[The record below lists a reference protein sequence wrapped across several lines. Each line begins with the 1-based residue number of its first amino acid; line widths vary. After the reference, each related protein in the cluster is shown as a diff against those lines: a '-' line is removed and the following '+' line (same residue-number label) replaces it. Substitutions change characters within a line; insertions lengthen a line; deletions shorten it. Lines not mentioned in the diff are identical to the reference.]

1 MNIIQVG
8 PYPLSMDCI
17 RGGVES
23 SVFGL
28 TQALIRAQH
37 VVDVF
42 DFPRINGKDTSERNG
57 LLTIHRYTN
66 NGKHNEDAIL
76 RAKEMFRDIIA
87 LHPDVVHI
95 HGTGKISGVL
105 YKAIQNYGI
114 PVVLTVHGLLHEEKK
129 QAFRRKPSLKHLYQ
143 YIVQSNAEF
152 EILNY
157 AKRIIVDTPYVA
169 QKIAEYK
176 KKGKI
181 SIQ

>member
-42 DFPRINGKDTSERNG
+42 DFPRINGKDTSERDG
-57 LLTIHRYTN
+57 LLTIHRYVN
-66 NGKHNEDAIL
+66 GGKHNEDAIQ

-114 PVVLTVHGLLHEEKK
+114 PVILTVHGLLHEE
-129 QAFRRKPSLKHLYQ
+129 RNKHSVVNHL
-143 YIVQSNAEF
+143 
-152 EILNY
+152 
-157 AKRIIVDTPYVA
+157 
-169 QKIAEYK
+169 
-176 KKGKI
+176 
-181 SIQ
+181 